1 MRRRRRDA
9 GFNLLYV
16 GPFVSRIELLKLR
29 ANMQKIIVLNPKG
42 GSGKTTIANN
52 LAACYALDGQ
62 RPALMDLDPQGSS
75 MRWLRKR
82 PEDSPPIHG
91 IAGFERSAA
100 VTRSWQLRIPA
111 ECGAVIIDTPA
122 AVEAHALP
130 ELTRGAD
137 AVIVPVMPSDID
149 IHATAKCI
157 ADLLL
162 VAKIRR
168 SENRIG
174 IIANRVRSNTLV
186 SQSLMRF
193 LLSLDIPLITTLRD
207 SQNYVRSA
215 ELGVGVL
222 EMPRWQVQQDLEHW
236 QQITAWLSGKRRGQS
251 LGAGTTNIASIERSG
266 PSSPPIN
273 TAAFGG
279 VAVGDR
285 S

>member
-1 MRRRRRDA
+1 
-9 GFNLLYV
+9 
-16 GPFVSRIELLKLR
+16 
-29 ANMQKIIVLNPKG
+29 MQRIIVLNPKG
-42 GSGKTTIANN
+42 GSGKTTIASN
-52 LAACYALDGQ
+52 LAACYAIDGQ

-82 PEDSPPIHG
+82 PEDCPPIHA
-91 IAGFERSAA
+91 IAGFERSTA

-137 AVIVPVMPSDID
+137 AIIVPVMPSDID

-168 SENRIG
+168 SEQRIG

-193 LLSLDIPLITTLRD
+193 LGSLEIPLITTLRD

-215 ELGVGVL
+215 ELGIGVL
-222 EMPRWQVQQDLEHW
+222 EMPRWQVQQDLDHW
-236 QQITAWLSGKRRGQS
+236 RQIGAWLAAKRRVRNPDTGM
-251 LGAGTTNIASIERSG
+251 TNVASIERSTATSTPNG
-266 PSSPPIN
+266 S
-273 TAAFGG
+273 AAFN
-279 VAVGDR
+279 VAAADV

>member
-1 MRRRRRDA
+1 MAVKGLSDLSIDA
-9 GFNLLYV
+9 KQCFDLLLFE
-16 GPFVSRIELLKLR
+16 GCLASRYRGRLKR
-29 ANMQKIIVLNPKG
+29 MQRIIVLNPKG
-42 GSGKTTIANN
+42 GAGKTTIATN
-52 LAACYALDGQ
+52 LAACYAVGEQ

-82 PEDSPPIHG
+82 PDESPVVHG

-100 VTRSWQLRIPA
+100 VTRSFQLRVPA

-122 AVEAHALP
+122 AVEAHTLP

-137 AVIVPVMPSDID
+137 AILVPVMPSEID

-168 SENRIG
+168 SENRLG

-193 LLSLDIPLITTLRD
+193 LASLDIPLVATLRD

-215 ELGVGVL
+215 ELGIGIA

-236 QQITAWLSGKRRGQS
+236 RQIMTWLSTKRRGQLAGSASAAVAPLSPS
-251 LGAGTTNIASIERSG
+251 LAEPAL
-266 PSSPPIN
+266 
-273 TAAFGG
+273 G
-279 VAVGDR
+279 VAVG
-285 S
+285 SSS